1 MSGGAALVAARQIAA
16 TLDEGFIVVII
27 PDSGER
33 YLSDP
38 MIGEEDNDAAARWRW
53 WTSARKRVTSSINT
67 RSKPIRTNAAARCS
81 ATPPAAASSRRSRFR
96 TPPKKAR
103 AAGSWCVPPTISR
116 RNAAPRRAGLELI
129 GFYHSHPDH
138 PARPS
143 QHDLDHAWPNFHYVI
158 ASVLQGR
165 VDDVRTWFLRDDRS
179 QFDERP
185 LINS

>member
-1 MSGGAALVAARQIAA
+1 MPQPESSVDVSPQARDVIHQHAIETYPHECCGALFGDAAGNRVIAA
-16 TLDEGFIVVII
+16 QPLPNTTEEG
-27 PDSGER
+27 
-33 YLSDP
+33 
-38 MIGEEDNDAAARWRW
+38 
-53 WTSARKRVTSSINT
+53 
-67 RSKPIRTNAAARCS
+67 
-81 ATPPAAASSRRSRFR
+81 
-96 TPPKKAR
+96 
-103 AAGSWCVPPTISR
+103 
-116 RNAAPRRAGLELI
+116 PRRRFLVRPADYLAAERGAKAAGLELI

-185 LINS
+185 LVTAS

>member
-1 MSGGAALVAARQIAA
+1 MPQPDGSVDVSPQARDVIHRHAIETYPHECCGALFGDAVSNRILSAQPLPN
-16 TLDEGFIVVII
+16 TTEEG
-27 PDSGER
+27 
-33 YLSDP
+33 
-38 MIGEEDNDAAARWRW
+38 
-53 WTSARKRVTSSINT
+53 
-67 RSKPIRTNAAARCS
+67 
-81 ATPPAAASSRRSRFR
+81 
-96 TPPKKAR
+96 
-103 AAGSWCVPPTISR
+103 
-116 RNAAPRRAGLELI
+116 PRRRFLVRPADYLAAERGAKAAGLELI

-185 LINS
+185 LLTND